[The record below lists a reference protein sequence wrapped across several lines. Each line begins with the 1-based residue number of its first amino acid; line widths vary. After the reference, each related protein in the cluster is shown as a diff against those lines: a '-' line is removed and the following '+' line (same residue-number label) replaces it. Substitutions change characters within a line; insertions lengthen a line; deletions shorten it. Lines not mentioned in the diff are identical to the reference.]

1 MLLQLC
7 LDLLE
12 LVSGVRLHS
21 SCLIP
26 GLMYRDLSSLV
37 QVEVVVLQS
46 YKCVING
53 LLLGLSS
60 IQTRL
65 KYVCCLVLLLCVWTN
80 TAQYRM

>member
-1 MLLQLC
+1 M
-7 LDLLE
+7 LE

-37 QVEVVVLQS
+37 QIEVIVLQS

-80 TAQYRM
+80 TS